1 MTTKL
6 KPRARVA
13 IGDVSAAI
21 LPNRFASAK
30 RDRSVT
36 PRQTNEDS
44 DRYKAAIHAS
54 MSAQDEEL
62 IEKIVE
68 EDHELLRELANR

>member
-1 MTTKL
+1 MTTKR

-21 LPNRFASAK
+21 LPNRVAPAK
-30 RDRSVT
+30 RDLSVT

-44 DRYKAAIHAS
+44 DRYKAAIHAP
-54 MSAQDEEL
+54 MSAQDEGL
-62 IEKIVE
+62 IKKIVE
-68 EDHELLRELANR
+68 EDRELLRELANR